1 MKARF
6 VSNLPEKGVLGA
18 FANALRRLAQTKTF
32 EQITVRAI
40 VQEAGFSSRTFY
52 NHFKSKYDLVF
63 WHYAFLDYAYLKESA
78 KVSFPE
84 IVLRG
89 LERLESDRELFKGAF
104 SDWVGPE
111 SLCRTLV
118 RHGVTYISNYI
129 RGRHGAGAVTEEV
142 ENLVR
147 FYVEGAVSELAIWC
161 STPNGAP
168 PEEFGGFLIEAM
180 PTKLRDLLD
189 EGKCVN
195 AERCLGR
202 EMSRVP
208 PFQTSNKERQ
218 NRRTNKGKY
227 AARTT
232 EEQA

>member
-6 VSNLPEKGVLGA
+6 VSNLPEKGILGA

-52 NHFKSKYDLVF
+52 NHFKSKYD
-63 WHYAFLDYAYLKESA
+63 
-78 KVSFPE
+78 
-84 IVLRG
+84 LRG

-168 PEEFGGFLIEAM
+168 PEEFDGFLIEAM

-208 PFQTSNKERQ
+208 PFQTSKKERQ
-218 NRRTNKGKY
+218 NR
-227 AARTT
+227 
-232 EEQA
+232 